1 MNSLLLTII
10 LGACLIYALFIK
22 GFSLIH
28 PAILF
33 ISMFFFNA
41 FMLLLFVPNVPDLRL
56 NTVGMVSACCIVFL
70 LFSSIH
76 LKKTKKIQKNRTV
89 SYISYSKVLAVLF
102 VIIDIIVIALYIR
115 AQRNV
120 VVRLLGGSGSLIQTM
135 GQYSSLVKFS
145 TEDSSLPAPIKLATE
160 VIYASGFVFG
170 FIQLNNYV
178 YGGKK
183 ELNPVLIT
191 NIVLSLLLSLLSGSR
206 SGAVRLLAGLIT
218 MLLLGQRRVSK
229 RRSMRTIRRIAIIA
243 LLIIV
248 SFKAVGN
255 LLGRGNERTLMATIF
270 MYMGGP
276 IKNLDLFLNERF
288 QRADLLGKMTFAN
301 QYRNIAN
308 ITGNSNYIYQLAVL
322 PYGIVNGIDLG
333 NVYTALTSLIYD
345 FGHTAAVAMIG
356 MMAIISRW
364 LYKKAELQ
372 VGSRKVFW
380 IFTYSFLAY
389 FILMSGFAE
398 KFWGIILSLNL
409 YRHLVYFMVLY
420 KGLTMK
426 TSLSKM
432 PHPRMVKAKKLY
444 EINQVRG
451 R

>member
-10 LGACLIYALFIK
+10 LGACLIYALFMK

-28 PAILF
+28 PAVLF

-41 FMLLLFVPNVPDLRL
+41 FMLLLFVPSVPDLRF

-70 LFSSIH
+70 LISSIQ
-76 LKKTKKIQKNRTV
+76 LKKTKHPQKNKTV
-89 SYISYSKVLAVLF
+89 SYISYSKVLAALF
-102 VIIDIIVIALYIR
+102 VAVDIIVILLYVR
-115 AQRNV
+115 AQRNIV
-120 VVRLLGGSGSLIQTM
+120 GRLLGGGGSLIQTM

-145 TEDSSLPAPIKLATE
+145 TEDSSLPTPIKLATE
-160 VIYASGFVFG
+160 IIYASGFVFG
-170 FIQLNNYV
+170 FIQINNYA

-183 ELNPVLIT
+183 ELRPVLII
-191 NIVLSLLLSLLSGSR
+191 NIGLSILLSLLSGSR
-206 SGAVRLLAGLIT
+206 SGAIRLLVGLMA
-218 MLLLGQRRVSK
+218 MLFLCQRRVSK

-243 LLIIV
+243 LLILV

-308 ITGNSNYIYQLAVL
+308 ITGNSAYIYQLAVL
-322 PYGIVNGIDLG
+322 PYGILNGIDLG

-345 FGHTAAVAMIG
+345 FGHTTAVAMIG
-356 MMAIISRW
+356 VMAAISRW
-364 LYKKAELQ
+364 IHQKAEQQ

-380 IFTYSFLAY
+380 IFTYSFFSY
-389 FILMSGFAE
+389 FIFMSGFAE
-398 KFWGIILSLNL
+398 KFFGIILSLNL
-409 YRHLVYFMVLY
+409 YRHLVYFMALF

-432 PHPRMVKAKKLY
+432 THPRRVKAKV
-444 EINQVRG
+444 I
-451 R
+451 